1 MLQVSK
7 KKWLRFMESLRL
19 DKNLEFNEG
28 DIGVAGGLQ
37 ILEPARLNP
46 TTKDQ
51 ISRFGGSTS
60 PSIQWP
66 AEDEEG
72 DENDRF
78 DRIEALLG
86 RMLKALSSH
95 GGGGKGKKGGGGG
108 TGTGTSGSGSNN
120 EGGGGDDG

>member
-1 MLQVSK
+1 MLQVSAR
-7 KKWLRFMESLRL
+7 KWQRFVDSLRL
-19 DKNLEFNEG
+19 DKRLEFNEG
-28 DIGVAGGLQ
+28 DIGISGGLQ

-78 DRIEALLG
+78 DRLEALLG
-86 RMLKALSSH
+86 RMLKTLSSH
-95 GGGGKGKKGGGGG
+95 GKTKGGRKGGAG
-108 TGTGTSGSGSNN
+108 TGTGTSGSG
-120 EGGGGDDG
+120 